1 MKMKSSRSAFP
12 RTLAHALIVPLALA
26 PLAAT
31 PAHAQDAETISAAL
45 GDIEWRHIGPVNM
58 GGRVSAI
65 IGVPGDPRTFWVG
78 AANGGVWKTT
88 NGGVTFEHQWD
99 DENTYSVGALT
110 LAPSD
115 HNVLWLGA
123 GEADPRNSVSYGDGV
138 YRSTDGGATWTHL
151 GLDDSERIKRIVVDP
166 RDPDVALVCA
176 MGHEW
181 GPNRERGI
189 FRTTDGGQSWEHVLF
204 IDEDT
209 GCSDM
214 DIDLTNPRNV
224 YAGMWTFRRKPW
236 RFDDGGKETALY
248 VSRDGGVSWKKITT
262 TPDEPMA
269 RIGVSVA
276 QSRPNIVYLIT
287 EYPTAGT
294 LFMSDDY
301 GETWT
306 MVNDNKNL
314 INFRPFYYSD
324 VYVDPADHETLYT
337 LSGALAKSTDGG
349 RTFERI
355 ANDVHGDHQAYWID
369 PADGER
375 VLSGS
380 DGGMQVSYD
389 GGANFHIFRNF
400 SLAQYYHICGDDRD
414 P

>member
-1 MKMKSSRSAFP
+1 MKMKSSCSAFP
-12 RTLAHALIVPLALA
+12 LALALIVPLALA

-31 PAHAQDAETISAAL
+31 PAQAQDAETISAAL

-65 IGVPGDPRTFWVG
+65 IGVPGDARTFWVG

-99 DENTYSVGALT
+99 DEHTYSVGALT

-181 GPNRERGI
+181 GPNRERGV

-224 YAGMWTFRRKPW
+224 YAGMWTFRRQPW

-248 VSRDGGVSWKKITT
+248 VSRDGGISWKKITT

-324 VYVDPADHETLYT
+324 VYADPSDHETLYT

-369 PADGER
+369 PVDGER

-400 SLAQYYHICGDDRD
+400 SLAQYYHI
-414 P
+414 